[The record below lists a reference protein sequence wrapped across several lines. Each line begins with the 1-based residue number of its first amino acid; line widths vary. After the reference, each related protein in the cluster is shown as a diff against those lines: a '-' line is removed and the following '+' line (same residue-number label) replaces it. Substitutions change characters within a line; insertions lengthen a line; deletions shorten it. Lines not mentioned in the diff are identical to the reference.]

1 MTKDWQNE
9 NKKNKNPPPMP
20 DFNQPRMIKPELVVV
35 SQETQRPICLKVISK
50 HMIM

>member
-20 DFNQPRMIKPELVVV
+20 DFNQPRMIKPELVLVEEE
-35 SQETQRPICLKVISK
+35 SNRPIEIRIESMNKIR
-50 HMIM
+50 